1 MPAKLAD
8 RLAVCSWSLQPE
20 SPHDLTEKLGRAG
33 VMRTQLALVPLIE
46 SPSLWGDAVSQLTA
60 GGVGVVSGMFGTLG
74 EDYSTLES
82 IRVTGGVVPDELWE
96 QNFDRAM
103 QVADLAGSLGLR
115 TVSFHAGFIPHERD
129 DPDFAKLADRVR
141 RIAQRFDAHDI
152 ALLLETGQES
162 ADSLLAFLHAVEQP
176 NLGVNFDPANMIL
189 YGMGDPIASLR
200 TLMPHVRQVHIKDAQ
215 PADAPGAWGREVAVG
230 QGAVDWSAFVTV
242 LQDGGYEGDLVIE
255 REAGD
260 QRVADIKAAA
270 ELITSL
276 A

>member
-141 RIAQRFDAHDI
+141 RIAQRFDALDI